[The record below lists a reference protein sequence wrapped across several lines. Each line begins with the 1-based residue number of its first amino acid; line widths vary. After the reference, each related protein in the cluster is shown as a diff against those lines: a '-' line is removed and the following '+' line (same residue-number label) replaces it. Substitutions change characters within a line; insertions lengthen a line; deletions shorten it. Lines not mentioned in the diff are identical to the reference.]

1 MQILSKEKII
11 FEFNKKNKF
20 NYSVQNNEIF
30 YVETEDCYNGQIKN
44 ENIKRRDIDMSIVD
58 CCVGPIEIKDSKVGD
73 ILEVEVIDIELAE
86 QGVMTTAPNLGILGH
101 KISDMNTKIIKIEN
115 GFAKFSPKIKIPLT
129 PMIGV
134 IGVFPPA
141 EGVHCAIPG
150 SHGANMDT
158 KIIKKGTKVYLPVFV
173 DGAGLAIGD
182 LHACMG
188 DGELSGTGIEIAGKV
203 CLKVKV
209 IKNFS
214 LEMKNP
220 MLETKDAIYTVAS
233 AETFEEAIK
242 ITSEA
247 MTTLLMKRLNLNF
260 PDAYR
265 LLSATCDVQISQL
278 VNKLITVRVKAPKL
292 YLGIQSLIIN

>member
-1 MQILSKEKII
+1 MQVLSKEKIV
-11 FEFNKKNKF
+11 FDFNKNNKF
-20 NYSVQNNEIF
+20 NYSVEDGEIF
-30 YVETEDCYNGQIKN
+30 YVEMEDCYNGQIKS

-58 CCVGPIEIKDSKVGD
+58 CSVGPIEVKNSKSGD
-73 ILEVEVIDIELAE
+73 ILEIEIIDIELAE

-101 KISDMNTKIIKIEN
+101 KISEMDTKVIKIEN
-115 GFAKFSPKIKIPLT
+115 GFANFSSEIKIPIT

-134 IGVFPPA
+134 IGVFPPE

-173 DGAGLAIGD
+173 DGAGIAIGD

-188 DGELSGTGIEIAGKV
+188 DGELSGTGLEIAGKV

-209 IKNFS
+209 IKNFY
-214 LEMKNP
+214 LDMKNP
-220 MLETKDAIYTVAS
+220 MLETKESIYTVAS
-233 AETFEEAIK
+233 AENFEEAIK
-242 ITSEA
+242 EASDA
-247 MTTLLMKRLNLNF
+247 MTTLLMERLNLNF

-265 LLSATCDVQISQL
+265 LLSATCDIQISQV
-278 VNKLITVRVKAPKL
+278 VNKSITVRVRAPKL
-292 YLGIQSLIIN
+292 HLGIQTLVKD